1 MSAVLPHALMAAG
14 GTISRAIERTV
25 LASRCL
31 VGASDD
37 LRAYARNGG
46 LADEVAAD
54 LLRDQALRLEQMAVT
69 IEALR
74 A

>member
-1 MSAVLPHALMAAG
+1 MAAG

-54 LLRDQALRLEQMAVT
+54 LLRDQALRLEQVAVT
-69 IEALR
+69 IEQLR

>member
-1 MSAVLPHALMAAG
+1 MAAG
-14 GTISRAIERTV
+14 GTITRAIERTV

-37 LRAYARNGG
+37 LRAYARNGV
-46 LADEVAAD
+46 LAGEVAAD
-54 LLRDQALRLEQMAVT
+54 LLRDQALRLEQVAVT
-69 IEALR
+69 IEQLR

>member
-1 MSAVLPHALMAAG
+1 MAAG
-14 GTISRAIERTV
+14 GTITRAIERTV

-46 LADEVAAD
+46 LAGQAAAD
-54 LLRDQALRLEQMAVT
+54 LLRDQALTLEQIAQT
-69 IEALR
+69 IDELR

>member
-1 MSAVLPHALMAAG
+1 MAAG
-14 GTISRAIERTV
+14 GTITRAIERTV

-46 LADEVAAD
+46 LAGEVAAE
-54 LLRDQALRLEQMAVT
+54 LLRDQALRLEQIAET
-69 IEALR
+69 IEGLR
-74 A
+74 G

>member
-1 MSAVLPHALMAAG
+1 MAAG
-14 GTISRAIERTV
+14 GTITRAVERTV

-54 LLRDQALRLEQMAVT
+54 MLRDQALRLEQVAVT
-69 IEALR
+69 IEQLR

>member
-1 MSAVLPHALMAAG
+1 MAAG
-14 GTISRAIERTV
+14 GTITRAVERTV

-37 LRAYARNGG
+37 LRAYARNGD
-46 LADEVAAD
+46 LAGQAAGD
-54 LLRDQALRLEQMAVT
+54 LLRDQALRLEQVAVT
-69 IEALR
+69 IEQLR

>member
-1 MSAVLPHALMAAG
+1 MAAG
-14 GTISRAIERTV
+14 GTITRAIERTV

-46 LADEVAAD
+46 PAGEVAAE

>member
-1 MSAVLPHALMAAG
+1 MAAG
-14 GTISRAIERTV
+14 GTITRAIERTE

-46 LADEVAAD
+46 LAGEVAAD
-54 LLRDQALRLEQMAVT
+54 LLRDQALRLEQIAVT
-69 IEALR
+69 IEELR
-74 A
+74 G

>member
-1 MSAVLPHALMAAG
+1 MAAG
-14 GTISRAIERTV
+14 GTITRAVERTV

-46 LADEVAAD
+46 LAGEGAAD
-54 LLRDQALRLEQMAVT
+54 LLRDQALRLEQVAVT
-69 IEALR
+69 IEQLR